1 MTNFF
6 YLIKIKVLFILHNQN
21 LDFDNDYVNIYSNEQ
36 EERIAYLGSVFHNKK
51 SRNMWI
57 LLSNNP
63 EKQYYLKEMAVILE
77 GEKNPRLP
85 IYEHHIKSMIKSG
98 IVSTTEKMLHK
109 HKTTFYRAAPIT
121 VIVSSQ
127 HYENAKNI
135 LLRDSLMQLY
145 QVG

>member
-6 YLIKIKVLFILHNQN
+6 YLINIKVLFILHNPN
-21 LDFDNDYVNIYSNEQ
+21 LDFDDYVNIYSTEQ
-36 EERIAYLGSVFHNKK
+36 EERIAHLGSVFHNKK

-63 EKQYYLKEMAVILE
+63 DKEYYLKEMAVILE

-85 IYEHHIKSMIKSG
+85 IYEHHIKSMVKSG
-98 IVSTTEKMLHK
+98 IVSTTEKMHNK

-121 VIVSSQ
+121 VIISAK
-127 HYENAKNI
+127 HYENAKNSA
-135 LLRDSLMQLY
+135 LRNSLTQLY
-145 QVG
+145 HVG

>member
-1 MTNFF
+1 M
-6 YLIKIKVLFILHNQN
+6 HNQN
-21 LDFDNDYVNIYSNEQ
+21 LEFDDYVNIYSNEQ
-36 EERIAYLGSVFHNKK
+36 EERIANLGSVFHNKK
-51 SRNMWI
+51 SRDMWI

-63 EKQYYLKEMAVILE
+63 DKEYYLKEMAVIIE

-98 IVSTTEKMLHK
+98 VVSTTEKIHKK

-121 VIVSSQ
+121 VIIPAK
-127 HYENAKNI
+127 HYEDIKNTI
-135 LLRDSLMQLY
+135 LRDSLTQLY